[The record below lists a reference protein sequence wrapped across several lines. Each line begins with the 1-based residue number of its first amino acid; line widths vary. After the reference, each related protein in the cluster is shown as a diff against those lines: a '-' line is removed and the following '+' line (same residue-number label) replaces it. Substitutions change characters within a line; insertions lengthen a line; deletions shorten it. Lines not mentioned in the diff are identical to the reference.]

1 MLRIKN
7 ANKASELIE
16 KLRDLQEFV
25 HDWQEEQ
32 TFSAPIMCLAEF
44 TSRVDEMCY
53 YARIM
58 SHEELVEE
66 VGIGLQPKRNWR
78 EDNDI
83 VRL

>member
-7 ANKASELIE
+7 ANKANVLID

-32 TFSAPIMCLAEF
+32 TFSAPIVCLTEF

-58 SHEELVEE
+58 SHEELIEE
-66 VGIGLQPKRNWR
+66 ERIGLQPKRDWR
-78 EDNDI
+78 NDNDI
-83 VRL
+83 VHL